1 MAVLDRNITDKIS
14 PDKKTVFRLNPD
26 KPTSE
31 VKLKSTEWQIILQ
44 IDGKKNIQDIIDQ
57 LGVDEQEILTHIT
70 NLYEKNVII
79 PEIMN
84 EPSHDVFV
92 DTEFFTKFEN
102 VLINYIGPVA
112 SYVINDVLLELNEE
126 QDKFLKDNVP
136 LLIESVSQEILDEAK
151 RVKFQQEMLK
161 VIKKL

>member
-1 MAVLDRNITDKIS
+1 MAVLNRDITDKIS
-14 PDKKTVFRLNPD
+14 PDKKAVFRLNPD
-26 KPTSE
+26 RPTSE

-44 IDGKKNIQDIIDQ
+44 FDGKKTIQDIIDQ
-57 LGVDEQEILTHIT
+57 PGVDEQEILTHIT

-79 PEIMN
+79 SETMN
-84 EPSHDVFV
+84 ESSHDVFV

-126 QDKFLKDNVP
+126 QDKFLKG
-136 LLIESVSQEILDEAK
+136 
-151 RVKFQQEMLK
+151 
-161 VIKKL
+161 IK

>member
-1 MAVLDRNITDKIS
+1 MAVLDKDITDKIS

-26 KPTSE
+26 KSTSE

-44 IDGKKNIQDIIDQ
+44 IDGKKTIQDIIDQ
-57 LGVDEQEILTHIT
+57 PGVDEQEILTHIT

-79 PEIMN
+79 PETMN
-84 EPSHDVFV
+84 ESSHDVLV

-151 RVKFQQEMLK
+151 KVKFQQEMLK
-161 VIKKL
+161 VIKEL